1 MTCWHRL
8 ASAWLIQQSVSDL
21 RYRFLAN
28 GRSDEDA
35 RFETLQPRDEEAVV
49 VGIEVR
55 KHGRT
60 RVREDRYRKSR
71 GLKSV
76 TFTLGT
82 ESPMPALGPTRTATR

>member
-1 MTCWHRL
+1 MKPYNH
-8 ASAWLIQQSVSDL
+8 
-21 RYRFLAN
+21 
-28 GRSDEDA
+28 
-35 RFETLQPRDEEAVV
+35 EEAVV

-71 GLKSV
+71 ILKSV

-82 ESPMPALGPTRTATR
+82 ESPTPALGLRFI

>member
-1 MTCWHRL
+1 MKPYNH
-8 ASAWLIQQSVSDL
+8 
-21 RYRFLAN
+21 
-28 GRSDEDA
+28 
-35 RFETLQPRDEEAVV
+35 EEAVV

-82 ESPMPALGPTRTATR
+82 ESPTPATGPTHTNTSRQGSFRLDENSLSKRVKTVRHTTNKWSR

>member
-1 MTCWHRL
+1 MKPYNH
-8 ASAWLIQQSVSDL
+8 
-21 RYRFLAN
+21 
-28 GRSDEDA
+28 
-35 RFETLQPRDEEAVV
+35 EEAVV

-82 ESPMPALGPTRTATR
+82 ESPTPALGLPCDVISRVYWSLEATAMPSAMCERLY

>member
-1 MTCWHRL
+1 MKPYNH
-8 ASAWLIQQSVSDL
+8 
-21 RYRFLAN
+21 
-28 GRSDEDA
+28 
-35 RFETLQPRDEEAVV
+35 EEAVV

-82 ESPMPALGPTRTATR
+82 DSPTPATGRGYDCPVDSHTAAVTRPRGGVVHR